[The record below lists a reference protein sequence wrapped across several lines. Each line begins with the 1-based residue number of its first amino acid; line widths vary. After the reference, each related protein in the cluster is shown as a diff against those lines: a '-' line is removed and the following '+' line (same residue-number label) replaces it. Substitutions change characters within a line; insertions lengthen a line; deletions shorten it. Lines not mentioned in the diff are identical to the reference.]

1 MHLHE
6 IKSSQMKPNEMHFNE
21 IEPSKVEPSEMK
33 PNEMHFN
40 EIEPSEMESIG
51 FVVIGRNEGDRLIGG
66 LKSIL
71 SQLHSSNR
79 PPIVYVDSG
88 SSDGSVAA
96 AQRLGAHVLELDMSL
111 PFTMARGRNTGF
123 EYLQTHFPQVQ
134 FVQFMD
140 GDCELVAGW
149 LEQAI
154 ATLTTETQIA
164 IVCGRRRERFPEAS
178 LYNRLIDLEWDTPI
192 GDASACGGDALMRS
206 AAIAQVQGY
215 NAALICGEE
224 PEMCLRLRRL
234 GWKIRRIDA
243 EMTRHDAAIEHFSQW
258 WMRSIRGGWFVA
270 EGSRLYGTAPERY
283 LLKEWRSGWL
293 WGLAIPSAAFLLA
306 GVTQGLSLLLLLGYP
321 LLASNIYRNFLR
333 QAPKDHR
340 PKTHASQAGLY
351 AFFCT
356 LSKFP
361 QMLGQLKYVWMRWR
375 GETATLIEYKQPTS
389 ASPNRALSD

>member
-1 MHLHE
+1 ME
-6 IKSSQMKPNEMHFNE
+6 RNKMKPNKMHLSE
-21 IEPSKVEPSEMK
+21 IEPR
-33 PNEMHFN
+33 

-51 FVVIGRNEGDRLIGG
+51 FVVIGRNEGDRLING

-71 SQLHSSNR
+71 SQLTSSNR

-96 AQRLGAHVLELDMSL
+96 AQQLGAHVLELDMSQ

-123 EYLQTHFPQVQ
+123 EYLQTHFPHVK

-178 LYNRLIDLEWDTPI
+178 LYNRLIDREWDTPI

-206 AAIAQVQGY
+206 TAIAQVQGY

-283 LLKEWRSGWL
+283 LLKEWHSGWL
-293 WGLAIPSAAFLLA
+293 WGLAIPSVALLLA
-306 GVTQGLSLLLLLGYP
+306 GVTQGLSLLQLLGYG
-321 LLASNIYRNFLR
+321 LLVSKIYRAGLR
-333 QAPKDHR
+333 QSTKDHCPR
-340 PKTHASQAGLY
+340 THASEAGLY

-375 GETATLIEYKQPTS
+375 GETATLIEYKQHTS
-389 ASPNRALSD
+389 VSLNRSISD